1 MQGSKQASPNFGFLG
16 EHDSLFVE
24 LAESAER
31 SFSAD
36 PNTTLIKLRQLGEAL
51 AQHLAALSGI
61 EFDEQTSQ
69 ADLLYRLNREL
80 RLEPQV
86 KELFHT
92 LRIEGNKA
100 THQFR
105 TRHKEAMDG
114 LKLARELAI
123 WFHRSF
129 GKTGANF
136 KPGAFVPP
144 ADPSSQLRQ
153 LQSDIE
159 KLRHDLQHA
168 NMALDSSQQLSQLV
182 EREKA
187 EYEALALAMDEES
200 RTLAEQARQH
210 EQALAKQQQAYED
223 KIKTLQQQLTSQDEQ
238 TVSEQRQ
245 QVARQTKAASDTL
258 VLNEELTRILIDQ
271 QLNEA
276 GWEADSQEITYQK
289 KAPTARLPNGPPTI
303 TVRKAGPT
311 TCCFSGSRPL
321 PWWKPRKKT
330 PTLPGKS
337 DRPNATAKAS
347 K

>member
-1 MQGSKQASPNFGFLG
+1 MQDSSHPSANFGFLA
-16 EHDSLFVE
+16 EYDPLFVE
-24 LAESAER
+24 LAGTAER
-31 SFSAD
+31 AFSSD
-36 PNTTLIKLRQLGEAL
+36 PNTTLIKLRQLGEAM

-129 GKTGANF
+129 GNAGASF
-136 KPGAFVPP
+136 KSGPFVPP
-144 ADPSSQLRQ
+144 ADPSAELRQ

-159 KLRHDLQHA
+159 KLRHDLKKT
-168 NMALDSSQQLSQLV
+168 NMELDSSQQLSQLI
-182 EREKA
+182 EKEKT
-187 EYEALALAMDEES
+187 EYEALAVAMDEES
-200 RTLAEQARQH
+200 RALAEQARQH
-210 EQALAKQQQAYED
+210 EHALTEQQQAYEK
-223 KIKTLQQQLTSQDEQ
+223 KIKSLQQQLSDQGEKTISA
-238 TVSEQRQ
+238 QRKQ
-245 QVARQTKAASDTL
+245 AAKQTKAASDSL

-271 QLNEA
+271 QLVES
-276 GWEADSQEITYQK
+276 GWEADSQELTYHKGARPEKGSFRAIAVWPTNQ
-289 KAPTARLPNGPPTI
+289 TARNRLGLFHRFGWLAI
-303 TVRKAGPT
+303 Q
-311 TCCFSGSRPL
+311 L
-321 PWWKPRKKT
+321 
-330 PTLPGKS
+330 
-337 DRPNATAKAS
+337 
-347 K
+347 

>member
-1 MQGSKQASPNFGFLG
+1 MQGSKQTSPNFGFLG

-69 ADLLYRLNREL
+69 GDLLYRLNREL

-153 LQSDIE
+153 LQTDIE

-182 EREKA
+182 EQEKA

-238 TVSEQRQ
+238 TVSKQRQ

-289 KAPTARLPNGPPTI
+289 GARPEKGTYRAIAEWPTNHNGEKGRADYVLFFGLSPI
-303 TVRKAGPT
+303 AVVEA
-311 TCCFSGSRPL
+311 
-321 PWWKPRKKT
+321 KKENT
-330 PTLPGKS
+330 
-337 DRPNATAKAS
+337 NVA
-347 K
+347 